1 MGTKRRSMFR
11 AKFKSKRAGRWEQG
25 RKVLG
30 IPTEAELEAQ
40 RLEEARLKASAAAKL
55 KAEQEAKLKAE
66 QEAKL
71 KAEQEAK
78 LKAEQEAK
86 AKAEQARL
94 KLEQEAKLKA
104 GQEAAAL
111 KTKKKAPSRS
121 RRSPTRSTKKEE

>member
-78 LKAEQEAK
+78 

>member
-66 QEAKL
+66 QEAK
-71 KAEQEAK
+71 
-78 LKAEQEAK
+78 